1 MSFYLSNP
9 GWIPAYPR
17 RKDSKV
23 RLSDCELQTFISGH
37 CPGVTIV
44 DIPLDHPAFFWTD
57 ANHVYVR
64 ANWETWCTVSLSN
77 PVHVAALC
85 AARNCRITHSMDNA
99 IIEKTAPVFHIEGL
113 PQELFGQDADEE
125 APDPKGLVRKK
136 DRSIAMLSERVPS
149 DGDVRAFSRVKLEG
163 GESAD
168 LVLSSDELAIAFAVY
183 PEDEDYVARPRG
195 DNEPVSDS
203 TEPIISETLIDKMV
217 CFLGALRKMD
227 SDAELHAAIIASPS
241 TLESMREAWKDSLEK
256 SKIQLVAYP
265 DFDDF
270 RRKYFPLPECVGD
283 DEDPAS
289 DPDSRS
295 DPSKPVVRDLQ
306 SAVDLGV
313 EKAGG
318 RVLGRFRPELPEF
331 GACSSYDI
339 LQIGNRIVLAVLA
352 NLPGDWLADEDAFH
366 GEPPL
371 WFSESDHV
379 VSPVYYAQKCRDF
392 FSGRLPDLDIVAVVV
407 LPKSSVLVNEEE
419 MMDCWRERCRV
430 ALVRPRKG
438 FESELPSFREW
449 LSSFPASSPA
459 PEPFDPSTLAR
470 LAKEFENSLNQPR

>member
-1 MSFYLSNP
+1 MSHSLSNP
-9 GWIPAYPR
+9 GWIPAYPC

-44 DIPLDHPAFFWTD
+44 DIPLDRPAFFWID

-85 AARNCRITHSMDNA
+85 AARNCRITHSMDNE
-99 IIEKTAPVFHIEGL
+99 IIDKTAPVFHIEAL
-113 PQELFGQDADEE
+113 PQELFGRDSDED
-125 APDPKGLVRKK
+125 APDPMDPVRKK
-136 DRSIAMLSERVPS
+136 DRAIAMLRERVPS
-149 DGDVRAFSRVKLEG
+149 DGDVLTFSHLELE

-168 LVLSSDELAIAFAVY
+168 LVLSTDEIAIAFAVY

-195 DNEPVSDS
+195 DNKLFPDS
-203 TEPIISETLIDKMV
+203 TEPLISETLIDKLIR
-217 CFLGALRKMD
+217 FLGALKNID
-227 SDAELHAAIIASPS
+227 SDVELHAAIIASPS
-241 TLESMREAWKDSLEK
+241 TLESMREAWKDTLEK
-256 SKIQLVAYP
+256 SNIQLVGYP
-265 DFDDF
+265 EFDDF

-289 DPDSRS
+289 DPDRRAG
-295 DPSKPVVRDLQ
+295 PSEPAIRELQ
-306 SAVDLGV
+306 SAVDAGV

-379 VSPVYYAQKCRDF
+379 VSPVFYAQKCRDF

-407 LPKSSVLVNEEE
+407 LPKSSVFVNEEE
-419 MMDCWRERCRV
+419 MMDCWRERSRV
-430 ALVRPRKG
+430 AIVRPRKVFG
-438 FESELPSFREW
+438 SELPSFREW

-459 PEPFDPSTLAR
+459 PEPFDPSTLAWV
-470 LAKEFENSLNQPR
+470 AKEFADSINQPR